1 MTLRTD
7 RGHYPQLPT
16 EHAGRVPA
24 TVRELIEKQ
33 LRCLVLD
40 APFPC
45 LGARAAFRT
54 GSYLFNVH
62 PDMNDQQATDNVL
75 ADLRYFAKVRH
86 EMGNLY
92 TYVASFVEP
101 RMIPSEMAWEQMVW
115 KFLQGLHDLDDTQW
129 DARFSRD
136 PADADFA
143 LSLGGLGQLVV
154 TLYPGANRYTRRF
167 AWPTLIFNPL
177 EQDRANFPSDEE
189 FLRFQN
195 MIRDRDARLQG
206 NVNPSLPPTLDDP
219 QAPGFSGAP
228 IDAAWE
234 CPLQIR
240 PGHFEEEDHGGD
252 DDGRHTVR

>member
-1 MTLRTD
+1 MTPRTG
-7 RGHYPQLPT
+7 RGHYPQLPA
-16 EHAGRVPA
+16 EHAGLVPA

-45 LGARAAFRT
+45 LGARAALRT

-62 PDMNDQQATDNVL
+62 ADMNAPRATDSVL
-75 ADLRYFAKVRH
+75 ADLRYFAEVRR

-92 TYVASFVEP
+92 TYVASFLEP
-101 RMIPSEMAWEQMVW
+101 RMIPSETAWEQMVW
-115 KFLQGLHDLDDTQW
+115 KFLQGLHDLDDTPW
-129 DARFSRD
+129 DTRFSRD
-136 PADADFA
+136 PSEAGFA

-228 IDAAWE
+228 IDAHWR
-234 CPLQIR
+234 CPLRIR
-240 PGHFEEEDHGGD
+240 PQQAEEADRGGD
-252 DDGRHTVR
+252 DDGGDAVR

>member
-1 MTLRTD
+1 MTQRTN
-7 RGHYPQLPT
+7 RGHYPQLPA
-16 EHAGRVPA
+16 EHTGPVPA

-33 LRCLVLD
+33 LRCLVLE

-45 LGARAAFRT
+45 LGARAALRT

-62 PDMNDQQATDNVL
+62 TDMNAPQALPGVL

-86 EMGNLY
+86 EMGSLY
-92 TYVASFVEP
+92 TYVASFLEP
-101 RMIPSEMAWEQMVW
+101 RMITSEMAWDQIVW
-115 KFLQGLHDLDDTQW
+115 RFLQDLHDLDDTPW
-129 DARFSRD
+129 DPRFSRD
-136 PADADFA
+136 PKDADFA
-143 LSLGGLGQLVV
+143 LSVGGLGQLVV

-195 MIRDRDARLQG
+195 MIRDRDTRLQG

-219 QAPGFSGAP
+219 QATGFSGAP
-228 IDAAWE
+228 IDATWK
-234 CPLQIR
+234 CPLRIR
-240 PGHFEEEDHGGD
+240 PQPSGESDRGGD
-252 DDGRHTVR
+252 DDSGHTV